1 MNIFSKDN
9 TLGVSLNNRFWN
21 QRVLTTF
28 QGLFTYN
35 LFQPVSVITTVIV
48 QRSTNGTGK
57 MGTSLSIVIMTM
69 KRITGLRLETSR
81 VNRRLSIPRN
91 KHDQNGDRI
100 QILCDH
106 SSLVRRPFRR
116 TQRGLIYSHC
126 FPSNPVHIDV
136 IVEMMIIYSVLW
148 SNGLFTHVIS

>member
-1 MNIFSKDN
+1 
-9 TLGVSLNNRFWN
+9 
-21 QRVLTTF
+21 
-28 QGLFTYN
+28 
-35 LFQPVSVITTVIV
+35 
-48 QRSTNGTGK
+48 
-57 MGTSLSIVIMTM
+57 MTM
-69 KRITGLRLETSR
+69 KRITGLRLKTLR
-81 VNRRLSIPRN
+81 VNRPLSITRN
-91 KHDQNGDRI
+91 KHDQHGDRI

-148 SNGLFTHVIS
+148 SNGLFTHVISWTIATKISWTVAILLYWKIRIVKSAVLYIFLWLWLQFLLIP